1 MNNIFCL
8 LIAFDFLNLYKFDPN
23 KGDFYNEQIRY
34 KSISKINKNI
44 LSNVLFLQKDI
55 KR

>member
-8 LIAFDFLNLYKFDPN
+8 LIAFDFSNLYKFDPN
-23 KGDFYNEQIRY
+23 KGAFYSEQIRY